1 MKKKE
6 ENAKIEKSNT
16 ERIRKLNKESEKITD
31 AVVKQKTTRL
41 LVENTKQVDAVVKEL
56 EKRELNT
63 RSQIEDLQ
71 GQIDSNN
78 GQDTWIDWV
87 QSFGT
92 RIQHL
97 RESNLP
103 DKEKTN
109 F

>member
-1 MKKKE
+1 M
-6 ENAKIEKSNT
+6 
-16 ERIRKLNKESEKITD
+16 
-31 AVVKQKTTRL
+31 
-41 LVENTKQVDAVVKEL
+41 
-56 EKRELNT
+56 

-78 GQDTWIDWV
+78 RQDTWIDWV

-97 RESNLP
+97 RESNLQ